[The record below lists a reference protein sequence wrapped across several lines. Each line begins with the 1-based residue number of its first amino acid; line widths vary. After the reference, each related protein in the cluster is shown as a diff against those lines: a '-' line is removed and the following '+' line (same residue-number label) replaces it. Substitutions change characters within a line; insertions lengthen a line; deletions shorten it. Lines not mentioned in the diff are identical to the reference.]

1 MTSYRDE
8 ILNLPQFCATTAHPL
23 SNGTSTISASERH
36 VLIARFM
43 AVSQELALNIA
54 ARADAEIAELRRDA
68 ERYRWLRD
76 KGGLD
81 IDAPWCVFQGRSQR
95 LPSKS
100 DWHGRNELDAA
111 IDAARGGE

>member
-1 MTSYRDE
+1 MSIQVPDE
-8 ILNLPQFCATTAHPL
+8 L
-23 SNGTSTISASERH
+23 SSQLGALMREQKASRLGFYPDGN
-36 VLIARFM
+36 LIARFM

-81 IDAPWCVFQGRSQR
+81 IDAPWCVFQG
-95 LPSKS
+95 K